1 MPPRGTSPPTCA
13 GWARTLAA
21 VNRRHRSSLRHLAA
35 LAALGLLAVA
45 CSGADAEEAA
55 TTTAATTSTSPV
67 PTTSPATTTP
77 ATAAPSTIPPSTLP
91 PGTQRVSFAF
101 SGDILIHS
109 NVWLA
114 AQAHAGGVGYDFAP
128 MFADLQPLLD
138 SVDLAVCHLEVPLAK
153 PGNEPSTYPRYG
165 APRELIAGIA
175 AGGYDDCS
183 TASNHSFDQG
193 APGIDAT
200 LAEFDAQGL
209 TQSGMAR
216 TKAEIAPRLL
226 DVNGVRVAHLAY
238 TYGYNGE
245 PAPNGEWWRS
255 AKLNP
260 ERIINDARTA
270 REMGA
275 QVVIL
280 SLHWGSEPLA
290 EITRGQRV
298 WADEITKSGLVDL
311 IVGHHSHMVQPI
323 EVVNGVWTV
332 FGMGNS
338 LSDHPTR
345 DEYPPAT
352 QDGVVVM
359 VTIDVAADGV
369 VTVAAPSV
377 HPTWVD
383 RDHGYVIRDVLAEL
397 ARTDLTAEER
407 AVYEASLA
415 RTSLQ
420 VGLFLAPA
428 DTGTGQGEG

>member
-1 MPPRGTSPPTCA
+1 MITR
-13 GWARTLAA
+13 RTP
-21 VNRRHRSSLRHLAA
+21 LAA
-35 LAALGLLAVA
+35 LAVMAVVAVA
-45 CSGADAEEAA
+45 CSGAQADSPPA
-55 TTTAATTSTSPV
+55 TVATTPAPTEVATTAA
-67 PTTSPATTTP
+67 PT
-77 ATAAPSTIPPSTLP
+77 TAAPVTTEAAPTTEA
-91 PGTQRVSFAF
+91 GQRHISFAF

-114 AQAHAGGVGYDFAP
+114 AQADAGGSGYDFAP
-128 MFADLQPLLD
+128 MFAEIRPLLD
-138 SVDLAVCHLEVPLAK
+138 TVDLAVCHLEVPLAP
-153 PGNEPSTYPRYG
+153 PGKAPSTFPRYG

-175 AGGYDDCS
+175 AGGYDNCS

-193 APGIDAT
+193 AAGIDAT

-216 TKAEIAPRLL
+216 TKAEIEPRLL
-226 DVNGVRVAHLAY
+226 DVNGVLVAHLAY

-260 ERIINDARTA
+260 ERIIADARRA

-290 EITRGQRV
+290 EITNGQRL
-298 WADEITKSGLVDL
+298 WADAITKSGLVDL

-323 EVVNGVWTV
+323 EQVNGVWTV

-345 DEYPPAT
+345 DKYPPAT
-352 QDGVVVM
+352 QDGVVVTVGM
-359 VTIDVAADGV
+359 EIGADGH
-369 VTVAAPSV
+369 VTVEAPVV

-383 RDHGYVIRDVLAEL
+383 RTHGYVIRDVLAEL
-397 ARTDLTAEER
+397 QRPDLTADER
-407 AVYEASLA
+407 AIYETSLA
-415 RTSLQ
+415 RTALQ
-420 VGLFLAPA
+420 VRAYIAPYVLPTDGHSGHSPA
-428 DTGTGQGEG
+428 PN

>member
-1 MPPRGTSPPTCA
+1 MIGRRRFQPA
-13 GWARTLAA
+13 QIAALVLA
-21 VNRRHRSSLRHLAA
+21 AA
-35 LAALGLLAVA
+35 LAAA
-45 CSGADAEEAA
+45 CSDTAEGGTPAA
-55 TTTAATTSTSPV
+55 TTAVAGSAGTTAPSASATTAPASTAAP
-67 PTTSPATTTP
+67 TTP
-77 ATAAPSTIPPSTLP
+77 ASTAPPTVTEAPPTTVA
-91 PGTQRVSFAF
+91 GQQRLTFAF

-114 AQAHAGGVGYDFAP
+114 AQANAGGVGYDFAP
-128 MFADLQPLLD
+128 MFADIEPLLD
-138 SVDLAVCHLEVPLAK
+138 SVDLAVCHLEVPLAP
-153 PGNEPSTYPRYG
+153 PGKEPSTYPRYG
-165 APRELIAGIA
+165 APRELVAGIA
-175 AGGYDDCS
+175 AGGYDNCS

-193 APGIDAT
+193 AAGIDTT
-200 LAEFDAQGL
+200 LAEFDAQGI
-209 TQSGMAR
+209 TQVGMAR

-226 DVNGVRVAHLAY
+226 DVSGVRVAHLAY

-245 PAPNGEWWRS
+245 PTPNGEWWRA

-298 WADEITKSGLVDL
+298 WAEEITKSGLVDL

-323 EVVNGVWTV
+323 EQVNGVWTV

-345 DEYPPAT
+345 GEYPPAT
-352 QDGVVVM
+352 QDGVI
-359 VTIDVAADGV
+359 VTVGITVGADGF
-369 VTVAAPSV
+369 VTVESPQV

-383 RDHGYVIRDVLAEL
+383 RTHGYVIRDVLAEL
-397 ARTDLTAEER
+397 QRTDLTAAER
-407 AVYEASLA
+407 ATYEVSLW
-415 RTSLQ
+415 RTAQQ
-420 VGLFLAPA
+420 VRAFIVPYELPDG
-428 DTGTGQGEG
+428 GRGGGEPIPG